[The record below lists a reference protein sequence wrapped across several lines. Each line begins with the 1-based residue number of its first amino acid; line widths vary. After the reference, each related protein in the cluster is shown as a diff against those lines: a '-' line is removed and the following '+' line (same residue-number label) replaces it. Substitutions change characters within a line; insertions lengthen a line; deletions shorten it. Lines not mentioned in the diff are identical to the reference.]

1 MRKKTVLIALV
12 ILALGL
18 VGTGLSALYWQQD
31 GQITEKTADK
41 YMFTFKVSYGFPVAW
56 HGYSGT
62 GFSWLNSYWGAPLGG
77 YYPEIYWFSLGSL
90 LLDAAFWF
98 AISSFVSFVAIASA
112 RALNHVVIAHAR
124 VLGMKTSII
133 LLVMSLLFI
142 VIGAG
147 LCLVAQTSALAK
159 LGIESQRLGRMEGYL
174 DVGLR
179 LIGSG
184 TASLIATL
192 SVMVWKPSSV
202 RVRPKYVD
210 NSDFREV

>member
-1 MRKKTVLIALV
+1 
-12 ILALGL
+12 
-18 VGTGLSALYWQQD
+18 
-31 GQITEKTADK
+31 
-41 YMFTFKVSYGFPVAW
+41 
-56 HGYSGT
+56 
-62 GFSWLNSYWGAPLGG
+62 
-77 YYPEIYWFSLGSL
+77 
-90 LLDAAFWF
+90 
-98 AISSFVSFVAIASA
+98 
-112 RALNHVVIAHAR
+112 
-124 VLGMKTSII
+124 MKTSII